1 MSKVVTN
8 IVFDTTY
15 ILPIYGITVDQ
26 IKALDQ
32 DLSRLLNGKYP
43 TLNLF
48 LPSICTLE
56 AMQQVIKEYKRQN
69 DPKILERYSYATD
82 ALTANQF
89 LSILNPLI
97 TLKMN
102 LISMRL
108 LSSGHKDIYDCLIA
122 GCALSFDSIFV
133 TEDNPLKKKML
144 DLKEHEDRVIITWNQ
159 FKKIYL

>member
-1 MSKVVTN
+1 MSKDITN

-15 ILPIYGITVDQ
+15 ILPIYGISVDQ

-43 TLNLF
+43 ALNLF

-56 AMQQVIKEYKRQN
+56 AMQQVIKEYKHQN

-82 ALTANQF
+82 ALTTNQF
-89 LSILNPLI
+89 LSILHPLT

-102 LISMRL
+102 FISMKL

-122 GCALSFDSIFV
+122 GAALYFDSVLIS
-133 TEDNPLKKKML
+133 EDNPLKKKIQS
-144 DLKEHEDRVIITWNQ
+144 LKEHEDHIILTWNQ
-159 FKKIYL
+159 FKKTYL

>member
-1 MSKVVTN
+1 MSKDVTN

-15 ILPIYGITVDQ
+15 ILPIYGISVDQ

-43 TLNLF
+43 ALNLF

-56 AMQQVIKEYKRQN
+56 AMQQVIKEFKRQN

-89 LSILNPLI
+89 LSILHPLI

-102 LISMRL
+102 LIAMKL
-108 LSSGHKDIYDCLIA
+108 LSSSHKDIYDCLIA
-122 GCALSFDSIFV
+122 ACALSFDSIFV
-133 TEDNPLKKKML
+133 TEDKPLKKKIL
-144 DLKEHEDRVIITWNQ
+144 SLKEYEYREIITWNQ